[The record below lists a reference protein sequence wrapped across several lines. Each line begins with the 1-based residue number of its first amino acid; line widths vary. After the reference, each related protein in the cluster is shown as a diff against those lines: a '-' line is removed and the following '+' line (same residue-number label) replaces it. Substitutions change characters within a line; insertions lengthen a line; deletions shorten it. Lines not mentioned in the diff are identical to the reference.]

1 MQQENEKNNL
11 QAKTGV
17 YFALGAFTLWGFLP
31 LFWKMLSDFSA
42 GEILANRMIWS
53 AVFVV
58 FLLYRRKQL
67 HDVKR
72 IFQQPKKLGLV
83 IMSALVI
90 SANWFIYIW
99 AVNSNHV
106 LETSMGYYINP
117 LIVILMGT
125 LLLKEKLNRLEIVA
139 IICAGVGVL
148 IMTLQYGQVP
158 WVSLALAVSFSL
170 YGLCKKIVQID
181 SLVALGVETLLLS
194 PFALLYL
201 IVIRS
206 SFLNTVIQVSPL
218 TVLLLTMTGVFTAL
232 PLLWFAQAAKRVTL
246 AVLGFSQYLS
256 PTITLLLGIFLFRES
271 FTVTHLLSF
280 GSIWTGLLVFSYAQ
294 SRKLRAL
301 HKA

>member
-1 MQQENEKNNL
+1 MQQENKNDVSQSKL
-11 QAKTGV
+11 GV
-17 YFALGAFTLWGFLP
+17 YYALGAFTLWGFLP
-31 LFWKMLSDFSA
+31 LFWKMLSAFSA

-58 FLLYRRKQL
+58 VLLYRRNQL

-72 IFQQPKKLGLV
+72 IFQDPKKLGLV
-83 IMSALVI
+83 VLSAIII

-125 LLLKEKLNRLEIVA
+125 LLLKEKLNRLEVIAIVCA
-139 IICAGVGVL
+139 VAGVM

-170 YGLCKKIVQID
+170 YGLCKKVVQID

-201 IVIRS
+201 IITRA
-206 SFLNTVIQVSPL
+206 SFLNTVTQVSPL

-294 SRKLRAL
+294 TRKLRAL
-301 HKA
+301 HKI